1 MLSGSNLEE
10 LNYTSNALRKCITL
24 ARSLLLE
31 REYLKFIKPDLI
43 SIPSF
48 AQQSVTN
55 ENDFV
60 FEKSSERVSI
70 NDPAEENFLRAPYLF
85 DKMMER

>member
-1 MLSGSNLEE
+1 M
-10 LNYTSNALRKCITL
+10 
-24 ARSLLLE
+24 SL
-31 REYLKFIKPDLI
+31 
-43 SIPSF
+43 PSF
-48 AQQSVTN
+48 TQQSVTN

-60 FEKSSERVSI
+60 FEKSSERYSI